1 MLEWTYRNYSFD
13 ADLQIVHADVRIA
26 WNGDVWAEEPLC
38 IDVGLPALAASL
50 TDNTEPNRFADPVRD
65 WRAMPFLVCG
75 CGDPECRGLSFAV
88 RHLPGGRVRISQ
100 LEERPGRE
108 PRLLAE
114 AELPLAEL
122 REAVERIAEDYLRF
136 VEPLDYRP
144 LLSAAP
150 ELVRDA
156 LRRAKLGDGDH
167 A

>member
-1 MLEWTYRNYSFD
+1 MLEWNYRNYSFD
-13 ADLQIVHADVRIA
+13 ADLQIVHADVLVA
-26 WNGDVWAEEPLC
+26 WDGEVWVEEPLC
-38 IDVGLPALAASL
+38 IDVGLPALTASL
-50 TDNTEPNRFADPVRD
+50 MENTEPNRFADPVRD

-88 RHLPGGRVRISQ
+88 RHLPGGRIRLSL

-108 PRLLAE
+108 PRELAE
-114 AELPLAEL
+114 AELPLTEL
-122 REAVERIAEDYLRF
+122 SEAVTRAAEDYLRF

-144 LLSAAP
+144 LLSCAP

-156 LRRAKLGDGDH
+156 LRKAKSGNGNQ